1 VEGTTRIAQ
10 VVVMASLTQSSSS
23 PEWTELL
30 PAVQL
35 DVRHG
40 GARSAVYALAEVDFL
55 IGTLPGCDLRVPGE
69 APVLLCLLARH
80 PAGVT
85 LRKLAVTQSILV
97 NGHGVSHSELADG
110 DRVQIGALELRLRI
124 LPGRQP
130 INTTA
135 ELTRAKQAFHES
147 VLQFREQVLRFQQ
160 ERQEFDD
167 RHDELQADWT
177 AKIAG
182 LEEREKTLADR
193 TRQYEADV
201 LRLNRLEGELEARVA
216 EANKEADALKED
228 REQLQRDTSE
238 MEQQL
243 VQLDDLRAK
252 TTDAAARLAQ
262 QKDEQ
267 DALARQ
273 LAERGAALE
282 GQQAMLAFLRSRL
295 ERMRDEIR
303 DREQGLDEQRVRQD
317 AREAQLAS
325 QEQEIDKRQA
335 AIDGE
340 HAQYALD
347 RQQWLERGAVMDAA
361 VRQMKQAQDNLALD
375 EERLR
380 RESQE
385 LEAMRHQHAEADGIL
400 QSRHAQLIETHE
412 RLEIDRQS
420 LRERG
425 GRLLERE
432 EACAALQDQLRRRTE
447 EVAARHK
454 EITDRLQEYQVKR
467 GEIEGRNRQLD
478 QREAELKQQMDAWR
492 DDLDVKAAELLKKHA
507 EVAGVDDRQQ
517 EQMNQ
522 LAILR
527 KTHAEER
534 AQFQLDQQAALDKLT
549 NARAELDALRQEAA
563 AFIQH
568 LPDAELRA
576 GSAVDRLGQAR
587 EQLRNHLGEIHQ
599 YVRQCQ
605 DELEL
610 LRGKLQGDLDKL
622 QEQEQTLRRSQDEHR
637 LAMAAFRQQLIDWQ
651 GQIADLKRLLAR
663 DSTRLERK
671 EAQVDERAK
680 EMDAE
685 SERLAQHAEAL
696 QEQERDV
703 ADRRQE
709 MDRHLVEMR
718 EWYRRKLRDLAGIPL
733 IPDALRTGIEPT
745 VLSVPVEGDDE
756 PGIVPTSRSI
766 LSIAGSAAQGD
777 VALGQLLRTSELI
790 DNDTLNALLAEA
802 RRQRRSLRQVLLASG
817 VITLYQLALIEAGNV
832 QGLMLGPV
840 RIIDRLRNTAH
851 ETVYRVFDPRRGVEA
866 VLRHLAEADMSDALK
881 PDEFRQR
888 FGQAM
893 LNDPNLANT
902 LEVAELAGRP
912 AALQEWLTGLPAS
925 DWPPLAAAPGV
936 CYRLLTQAAKGLATA
951 HRAGVVHGHLSD
963 AMLMLTADGVLKICG
978 FGEPPWLLGIQHDEE
993 PTPRDDLRAL
1003 GKIASSWC
1011 TPTGVRKGPKTKPL
1025 PEALVTALYRL
1036 AAEGDPGYA
1045 DVGELLADLQN
1056 AAAAIPPNSEAWDRL
1071 LKYVREHGAAEAVLR
1086 QSA

>member
-1 VEGTTRIAQ
+1 
-10 VVVMASLTQSSSS
+10 MASSTQVSSS

-35 DVRHG
+35 DVHHT
-40 GARSAVYALAEVDFL
+40 GARAAAYALSEVDFL
-55 IGTLPGCDLRVPGE
+55 IGAVPGCDLRVPGD
-69 APVLLCLLARH
+69 APVLVCLLARH

-85 LRKLAVTQSILV
+85 LRKLTVTQNIFV
-97 NGHGVSHSELADG
+97 NGHSVSHCEIADG
-110 DRVQIGALELRLRI
+110 DRIRIGPLELRVRI
-124 LPGRQP
+124 LPGRQA
-130 INTTA
+130 INTSA
-135 ELTRAKQAFHES
+135 ELAKAKHEFHAS
-147 VLQFREQVLRFQQ
+147 VLQFREQVVLFQQ
-160 ERQEFDD
+160 ERQDFDD
-167 RHDELQADWT
+167 RHSELESDWT

-182 LEEREKTLADR
+182 LEERERKLAER
-193 TRQYEADV
+193 TKQYEADV
-201 LRLNRLEGELEARVA
+201 LRLNRLEGELEARVLEVNSQA
-216 EANKEADALKED
+216 DKVKEQ
-228 REQLQRDTSE
+228 REQLQSDTSE

-243 VQLDDLRAK
+243 VQLDELRVK
-252 TTDAAARLAQ
+252 TTDDAARLAQ
-262 QKDEQ
+262 QKEEQ
-267 DALARQ
+267 DAAARQ
-273 LAERGAALE
+273 LAERTAALE
-282 GQQAMLAFLRSRL
+282 GQQAMLAILRGRL
-295 ERMRDEIR
+295 ERMRDELR
-303 DREQGLDEQRVRQD
+303 EREQALDAQRIRQD
-317 AREAQLAS
+317 AREAQLTT
-325 QEQEIDKRQA
+325 QEQEIEKRQA
-335 AIDGE
+335 GIDSE
-340 HAQYALD
+340 QAHYAMD

-361 VRQMKQAQDNLALD
+361 VRQMKQAQDKLAVED
-375 EERLR
+375 ERLR
-380 RESQE
+380 REAQE
-385 LEAMRHQHAEADGIL
+385 LEEMRRQHAEADGIL
-400 QSRHAQLIETHE
+400 QSRHAQLVETHE

-425 GRLLERE
+425 GKLLERE
-432 EACAALQDQLRRRTE
+432 EACAALQDQLRRRADE
-447 EVAARHK
+447 IVLRHK
-454 EITDRLQEYQVKR
+454 EITDRLQEYQAKH
-467 GEIEGRNRQLD
+467 GEIEAKRQLLD
-478 QREAELKQQMDAWR
+478 QRELELKQQMDAWR

-507 EVAGVDDRQQ
+507 AAAGVDDRQQ

-527 KTHAEER
+527 RNHAEER
-534 AQFQLDQQAALDKLT
+534 AQFQVEQQSALDKLT
-549 NARAELDALRQEAA
+549 QARAEFDTLRQDAA

-576 GSAVDRLGQAR
+576 GSAVERLGQAR
-587 EQLRNHLGEIHQ
+587 EQLRSHLGEIHQ

-651 GQIADLKRLLAR
+651 GQIAELKRLLAR

-680 EMDAE
+680 EMEAE

-696 QEQERDV
+696 EEQERDV

-733 IPDALRTGIEPT
+733 LPDAIRSEIEPT
-745 VLSVPVEGDDE
+745 ILPVPTTGDDE

-840 RIIDRLRNTAH
+840 RIIDRVRNTAH
-851 ETVYRVFDPRRGVEA
+851 ETVYRVFDPRRGAEA
-866 VLRHLAEADMSDALK
+866 VLRHLAEADLSDALK

-902 LEVAELAGRP
+902 LEVIELTGRP
-912 AALQEWLTGLPAS
+912 AALQEWLMGLPSS

-963 AMLMLTADGVLKICG
+963 ALLMLTAEGVLKICG
-978 FGEPPWLLGIQHDEE
+978 FGEPPWLLGIQHDDE
-993 PTPRDDLRAL
+993 PRARDDLRAL

-1011 TPTGVRKGPKTKPL
+1011 TPTGVRKGSKTKPL
-1025 PEALVTALYRL
+1025 PEALVSVLYRL
-1036 AAEGDPGYA
+1036 AADGDPGYA
-1045 DVGELLADLQN
+1045 DVNELLADLQK